1 MTTTTI
7 RLSEGLKAKI
17 ARAAKRAGT
26 TSHSFILEAIAEKAE
41 LVEKHNDFLVS
52 AETRYAAIVVSGKT
66 VPWADMQRHLKDRAA
81 GKKTVRPVAK
91 KLAR

>member
-7 RLSEGLKAKI
+7 RLSEDLKAKI

-41 LVEKHNDFLVS
+41 LVEKHNDFLAA

-66 VPWADMQRHLKDRAA
+66 VPWADMQRHLQDRAA

>member
-7 RLSEGLKAKI
+7 RLPEGLKAKI

>member
-41 LVEKHNDFLVS
+41 LVEQHNDFLAA
-52 AETRYAAIVVSGKT
+52 AETRYAAIVASGKT
-66 VPWADMQRHLKDRAA
+66 IPPWNRQARLKRKGESTYCSKQRANP
-81 GKKTVRPVAK
+81 TV
-91 KLAR
+91 